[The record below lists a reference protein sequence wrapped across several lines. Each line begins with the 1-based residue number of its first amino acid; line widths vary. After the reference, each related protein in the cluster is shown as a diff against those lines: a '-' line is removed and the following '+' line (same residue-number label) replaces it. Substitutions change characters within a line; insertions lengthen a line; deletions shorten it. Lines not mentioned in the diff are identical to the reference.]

1 MPITYG
7 SNYKGKKVGKN
18 NQTTTPTKKVD
29 DSGAPGQFGA
39 AGRGELPVED
49 VALYKAAQDTGK
61 SMSVAETTK
70 GTPAYKSALSSL
82 SAMGTL
88 PSATGS
94 GRVMT
99 SKQKPVVKTRTPTS
113 VTDENIRLNVIPELQ
128 AEVGKLNNKYSLEQL
143 SKDINAGK
151 VQNQGDIN
159 ARMGVTAPSDI
170 QAGGKDEYQQALDMY
185 TSLSGREP
193 EKSSE
198 AQAIDRDIAAI
209 EQLQNSGRKDSL
221 SARRAIAQQYSARR
235 AQLDDLYANLAK
247 TNQNALLLGGGA
259 RYAPMSSQGILADN
273 EKKHI
278 MALAQL
284 DAEEI
289 AAEQE
294 VRTASETNNW
304 KLVEKKLG
312 LLKEKREGI
321 AKKEEELRKATE
333 DRNKELN
340 AQMERAT
347 RDSAIVGL
355 MEQGVTDPTK
365 ILNTLNYSEDGKQI
379 GDFTAQEV
387 SETIKYLKENTTDPT
402 MKETLDIYS
411 KKLDIEKKLKELE
424 EKPGLSPSTL
434 SKVQTIAQSYDGN
447 QIVKDFSSIQNK
459 EQSVKRIIESGVGGP
474 ADLALVF
481 EFMKALDPTSVV
493 RESEYET
500 ASKSGNIFQ
509 GIFAKFNGYLKP
521 EGGFLPENVKK
532 GFDTLIEAKLDVAK
546 KQYKNYRE
554 EQARKINK
562 ITGGTDGADYLTS
575 YDIDFSKPTYTTLEE
590 YYQAHE
596 DEQPAIET
604 LINENPNLSN
614 EEILQIL
621 NSSDEPDEVAIAI
634 PETSRLAYV
643 NNNPGNLR
651 FAGQSGAVPGEGGFA
666 YFPSPYAGY
675 KALEKQMRIDADRGL
690 TLRQL
695 IEKYAPPEENDTELY
710 IQQIA
715 DQLGVSE
722 NTKIDTLHTGKLA
735 RAMMQKESGAQLIG

>member
-1 MPITYG
+1 MTGREY
-7 SNYKGKKVGKN
+7 SASLKK
-18 NQTTTPTKKVD
+18 KKVD
-29 DSGAPGQFGA
+29 DSGAPNEFGA
-39 AGRGELPVED
+39 AGRGQLPVED

-61 SMSVAETTK
+61 PMSIAETTK
-70 GTPAYKSALSSL
+70 GTDAYKSALSSL
-82 SAMGTL
+82 SSMGTL
-88 PSATGS
+88 PSATGL
-94 GRVMT
+94 GKVMT
-99 SKQKPVVKTRTPTS
+99 NNKKPAVKTRTPTS

-128 AEVGKLNNKYSLEQL
+128 AEVGKLNSNYSLQQL
-143 SKDINAGK
+143 SRDINAGK
-151 VQNQGDIN
+151 VQNQGDVN
-159 ARMGVTAPSDI
+159 ARMGITAPSDT
-170 QAGGKDEYQQALDMY
+170 QAGGKDEYQQALDLY

-193 EKSSE
+193 EKDSE
-198 AQAIDRDIAAI
+198 SIALDRDIATI
-209 EQLQNSGRKDSL
+209 EQLQNTGRKESL

-259 RYAPMSSQGILADN
+259 RYAQLSSQGILADN

-278 MALAQL
+278 IALAQL

-289 AAEQE
+289 AAKQE
-294 VRTASETNNW
+294 VITASETNNW

-333 DRNKELN
+333 TRNAEI
-340 AQMERAT
+340 ATQMERAT
-347 RDSAIVGL
+347 RDGAIVGL
-355 MEQGVTDPTK
+355 VEQGVTDRIK
-365 ILNTLNYSEDGKQI
+365 ILNSLNYSEDGKQI

-387 SETIKYLKENTTDPT
+387 SDTIKYLKENTTDPT
-402 MKETLDIYS
+402 MMDTLDIYS
-411 KKLDIEKKLKELE
+411 KKLDIEKKLKDLE
-424 EKPGLSPSTL
+424 EVPGLSPSTL

-459 EQSVKRIIESGVGGP
+459 EASVKRILSSGVGGP

-493 RESEYET
+493 RETEYDT

-509 GIFAKFNGYLKP
+509 GVFAKFNGYLKP
-521 EGGFLPENVKK
+521 EGGFLPDSVKK
-532 GFDTLIEAKLDVAK
+532 GFDALIEAKLDVAK
-546 KQYKNYRE
+546 KQYKNYRD

-562 ITGGTDGADYLTS
+562 MTGGNDGADYLTS
-575 YDIDFSKPTYTTLEE
+575 YDIDFNTPTYTTLEE
-590 YYQAHE
+590 YYQANE

-621 NSSDEPDEVAIAI
+621 NSSDDVDEVAIAI

-675 KALEKQMRIDADRGL
+675 QALEKQMRLDADRGL

-710 IQQIA
+710 IQQMSQ
-715 DQLGVSE
+715 QLGVSE
-722 NTKIDTLHTGKLA
+722 DTKIDTIHTGKLA
-735 RAMMQKESGAQLIG
+735 RAIMQKESGAQLIG

>member
-1 MPITYG
+1 MAIIPTKGRIL
-7 SNYKGKKVGKN
+7 KGKKPK
-18 NQTTTPTKKVD
+18 D
-29 DSGAPGQFGA
+29 DLGAPGQYGA

-61 SMSVAETTK
+61 PMSVAETTK
-70 GTPAYKSALSSL
+70 GTKAYKSALSSL

-99 SKQKPVVKTRTPTS
+99 SKQKPMVKTRTPTS
-113 VTDENIRLNVIPELQ
+113 VNDENIRLNVIPELQ

-151 VQNQGDIN
+151 VQNQGDVN
-159 ARMGVTAPSDI
+159 ARMGITAPSDT

-193 EKSSE
+193 EKSPE
-198 AQAIDRDIAAI
+198 ALAIDRDIAAI

-259 RYAPMSSQGILADN
+259 RYAQLSSQGILADN

-333 DRNKELN
+333 DRNKEL
-340 AQMERAT
+340 ATQMERAT

-355 MEQGVTDPTK
+355 MEQGVTDPVQ

-379 GDFTAQEV
+379 GDFTAEEV

-411 KKLDIEKKLKELE
+411 KKLDIEKKLKDLE
-424 EKPGLSPSTL
+424 EKPGLAPSTL
-434 SKVQTIAQSYDGN
+434 SKVQTIAQSYDKHP
-447 QIVKDFSSIQNK
+447 IVTNFVDMQNK
-459 EQSVKRIIESGVGGP
+459 YQGMKQVVDGGVGGVT
-474 ADLALVF
+474 DIMLVF
-481 EFMKALDPTSVV
+481 DFMKALDPQSVV
-493 RESEYET
+493 REAEYDT
-500 ASKSGNIFQ
+500 ARQKSGNIFKGWAAQ
-509 GIFAKFNGYLKP
+509 FNGYFR
-521 EGGFLPENVKK
+521 ENGGFLPDDVRKR
-532 GFDTLIEAKLDVAK
+532 FMDVVEAKREVAQ
-546 KQYKNYRE
+546 KQYKNYRD
-554 EQARKINK
+554 EQARKINN
-562 ITGGTDGADYLTS
+562 ITKDSDGMDYLTEFDF
-575 YDIDFSKPTYTTLEE
+575 DIAKPTYTTLEE
-590 YYQAHE
+590 YYQANE
-596 DEQPAIET
+596 DEQAAIET
-604 LINENPNLSN
+604 LINENPDLSN
-614 EEILQIL
+614 EDILQIL

-651 FAGQSGAVPGEGGFA
+651 FAGQAGAVPGEGGFA
-666 YFPSPYAGY
+666 YFSSPYAGY
-675 KALEKQMRIDADRGL
+675 KALEKQMRVDADRGL

-735 RAMMQKESGAQLIG
+735 RAIMQKESGAQLIG

>member
-1 MPITYG
+1 MLYG
-7 SNYKGKKVGKN
+7 SNYKGKKLGKN
-18 NQTTTPTKKVD
+18 NQTITPTKKVD

-39 AGRGELPVED
+39 AGRGQLPVED

-61 SMSVAETTK
+61 PMSVAETTK
-70 GTPAYKSALSSL
+70 GTTAYKSALSSL
-82 SAMGTL
+82 SSMGTL
-88 PSATGS
+88 PSATGL
-94 GRVMT
+94 GKVMT
-99 SKQKPVVKTRTPTS
+99 STKKPVVKTRTPTS

-128 AEVGKLNNKYSLEQL
+128 AEVGKLRQPETY
-143 SKDINAGK
+143 DVAGNPIVGNLGSRSVITGK
-151 VQNQGDIN
+151 
-159 ARMGVTAPSDI
+159 TAPSDA

-185 TSLSGREP
+185 SSLSGRDP

-198 AQAIDRDIAAI
+198 AVAIDRDIATI
-209 EQLQNSGRKDSL
+209 EQLQNTGRADSR
-221 SARRAIAQQYSARR
+221 SARNAIAQQYSSRR

-259 RYAPMSSQGILADN
+259 RYAQLSSQGILADN

-278 MALAQL
+278 IALSQL

-312 LLKEKREGI
+312 LLKEKREGV

-333 DRNKELN
+333 KRNEEI
-340 AQMERAT
+340 ATQMERAT
-347 RDSAIVGL
+347 RDGAIVGL
-355 MEQGVTDPTK
+355 MEQGITEPTQLLDM
-365 ILNTLNYSEDGKQI
+365 LNRSEDGKQI
-379 GDFTAQEV
+379 GDFTAEEV

-402 MKETLDIYS
+402 MKDTLDIYS
-411 KKLDIEKKLKELE
+411 KKLDIEKKLKDLQEV
-424 EKPGLSPSTL
+424 PGLSPSTL

-447 QIVKDFSSIQNK
+447 QIVKDYSSIQNK
-459 EQSVKRIIESGVGGP
+459 EASVKRIIQSGVGGP

-493 RESEYET
+493 REAEYDT

-521 EGGFLPENVKK
+521 EGGFLPDDVKK

-546 KQYKNYRE
+546 KQYKNYRD

-562 ITGGTDGADYLTS
+562 MTGGVDGADYLTS
-575 YDIDFSKPTYTTLEE
+575 YDIDFNKQTYTTLEE
-590 YYQAHE
+590 YYQANE

-604 LINENPNLSN
+604 LINDNPNLSN

-621 NSSDEPDEVAIAI
+621 NSSDDADEVAIAI
-634 PETSRLAYV
+634 PDTSRLAYV

-651 FAGQSGAVPGEGGFA
+651 FAGQAGAVPGEGGFA

-675 KALEKQMRIDADRGL
+675 QALEKQMRLDADRGL

-710 IQQIA
+710 IQQMSE
-715 DQLGVSE
+715 QLGVSE
-722 NTKIDTLHTGKLA
+722 STKIDSIHTGKLA
-735 RAMMQKESGAQLIG
+735 RAIMQKESGAQLIG